1 MVFLVYILIFLL
13 SLFQKCDHH
22 IFFSICNHRNL
33 LNSLVLPKEG
43 IKMCIGTE
51 TFKCCLKKFAV
62 SCEMI
67 FNLIFIV
74 KYSS

>member
-1 MVFLVYILIFLL
+1 MVFWFIILTFLL

-22 IFFSICNHRNL
+22 IFFSIRNHRNL

-62 SCEMI
+62 SCEMV
-67 FNLIFIV
+67 FNLIFVV